1 MPDITDIS
9 LETVRN
15 EAIKQGLSPAEVSSA
30 ISLWSDAMRARGK
43 KELATKDAFYL
54 QDQVDDAVNQQKGEL
69 QSVAFADFFSKRVP
83 ELLPDKAD
91 QDTFKIAAKNG
102 MPDEIALG
110 THFPANYV
118 PAFKEMEKIL
128 KDPNFLP
135 VIKLNDQP
143 IKSSTGQTLANFT
156 TRMNSTGDSE
166 IELRLPGEETKTGGK
181 AGESK
186 AFTVPRIT
194 EEDYHNA
201 VREAQIDANKK
212 ADVVRTHYNAGL
224 SDDPVGGA
232 LEKVFG
238 MTQKAPL
245 EAIAERDLAEKR
257 LETLKENP
265 AAGRAM
271 LLAERAQEII
281 KKDPVAEKIGKA
293 SGWGWVEDFS
303 RSVTNSVLDI
313 GGAAAG
319 VVGWDGGVNGIRKA
333 QNAVNAALEGNTG
346 IEFRGNAVPNFF
358 RNAVI
363 NGAGSITA
371 AMPTMALARVEAISS
386 GVARVAGLTMGVGA
400 QTYGNTIIS
409 QYNDADAMDAQ
420 GLHSLAKTLRENA
433 RTAALSNA
441 VIEMAMES
449 TFGEDK
455 LIGGGFKG
463 SFLKRASRNVLKYGV
478 ENAIEEVAAQALQGG
493 LVAPVLQGQDH
504 GSLGEI
510 AYAGLLGATIG
521 LPFGL
526 AQTFEPSKE
535 LQFAQARVNGL
546 KAQQQQAAAQI
557 DALGKA
563 LQANPDAADDIDE
576 FIKERQDV
584 VAGLQARVK
593 FWQSNILHLNGKVA
607 EQEGQTPDQVRAAV
621 GAQAV
626 QMNTPDTPTEEIER
640 QVDEALKPRP
650 ARDLAAERQDAA
662 ERKQKRDDL
671 ERKFVADNGL
681 PPLPEDNSPQ
691 AQQYRANLAAHEQQ
705 MEDLRRPTPA
715 PVETPQAAVTPTPAP
730 ARFGVDNVADKNYYL
745 QKFNLTETQ
754 TVPEDLAA
762 QARGMQRFG
771 DIEVVF
777 ARGNPEQGGA
787 HVEGSKV
794 IVINLDNPQAPKKL
808 LWHEFKHRFEHDPD
822 FRGVFSMVKRNE
834 KFAGYAE
841 KLRKLGYNEDEI
853 DSEFEADLFGEQAAK
868 RSFWR
873 RIQQR
878 TDPTVF
884 QRIHDGVLDTLE
896 GILRTVLESTV
907 KRTGRG
913 NASKTVENLKQVR
926 AAMIS
931 TLNQRADIDFTEGE
945 RALNQAAAPR
955 VRQSRSTAGYTE
967 ALQNIRAVPQE
978 EETGATLNI
987 DGTTYNDG
995 GLVVPLVSQNFDDR
1009 FAIGPEDI
1017 EQFLEN
1023 NEALVIAAG
1032 PTAKV
1037 GLYKFPNSNQVSVD
1051 LNVVAPREARARALD
1066 IARNLGQES
1075 LFDLDT
1081 FENVKTG
1088 ADGQNTVK
1096 LDAAAV
1102 SAIAD
1107 ELTTVAAGVAK
1118 SNNEIID
1125 KSPKIESAQEVRNF
1139 VRDKVSPL
1147 FTKLRVNLTPNYT
1160 GYTARYVWSGPQGRY
1175 YVEYN
1180 PNQLVG
1186 ETENSLLAAFR
1197 EELIHA
1203 AEGEVLRKRGDDTDA
1218 AYIAHYTAVHDA
1230 MTPNQRKLVKS
1241 IYRSTKNNYD
1251 VGAEFSRMVIQR
1263 ALYGNITEQFR
1274 ASKTALQKISEL
1286 FQLAKE
1292 WLGKVLSGKAAN
1304 GDVIKKA
1311 TEAIQKIDKAARQGA
1326 AIRESRSAPARW
1338 FGGNLAF
1345 STRVPS
1351 GRNAVEQDNVI
1362 KADMA
1367 ALNEDE
1373 TFKEKMSNML
1383 RQYPQVQNN
1392 RLRNPDKIIREL
1404 IDVSKG
1410 NLRFLWDLMP
1420 VEFRDRAGRWYEGAH
1435 ALAQD
1440 ISVETGLTVQQ
1451 VAGAMAVLSPQK
1463 DWFQN
1468 VSVAERTITI
1478 VQDAEKTNRVFSEE
1492 MRDALVE
1499 FTIEAN
1505 IRDNDLSEDEE
1516 RVMREEVAQMA
1527 NVLQG
1532 RRFNEMSTMDKA
1544 VFVRAADFIDHSRNY
1559 MTLSPEGDK
1568 LDVAKTKKGKFQKAA
1583 WGSYGEIA
1591 KAVSIIQDGSPS
1603 NIHERLGNAH
1613 KVRNF
1618 FNNISD
1624 PQAAEDFVTIDTHAV
1639 AAALLE
1645 ALSGTS
1651 PQVEALFSSAKKSK
1665 ATGLQGP
1672 YAIYAQAYTELA
1684 AELTNELG
1692 RRVPARELQSV
1703 TWEAIRM
1710 LFTKEQKKSNLPA
1723 TVRTL
1728 WEQYNKQQITL
1739 DGLRTS
1745 IATTAG
1751 GIGRPAWSPSQQELA
1766 FDQGVLPE
1774 SDVFPGVP
1782 GVSARRGD
1790 SGRSAGRNSGGTSE
1804 HVDGLV
1810 SVDKVRSS
1818 RSRSLRRRHRFNS
1831 QKTKDQFDAV
1841 ESQRLVSV
1849 ANKFVPS
1856 AKLKAGD
1863 YKSALDLLNNL
1874 RDRDSGLARQ
1884 ISTAVNKEFGDRL
1897 DELDDRDK
1905 ETESKVLRAQ
1915 VIQVILG
1922 NVIAL
1927 ARRLQI
1933 AKTSSAKVRED
1944 NNKKAAKLYNAAKE
1958 TAYSSILQVSGDR
1971 YSAARI
1977 LQSAQISAQGQ
1988 VSEIMFNMM
1997 DGLNRY
2003 LFKKTG
2009 ITQAEVEEVDKV
2021 KRTARK
2027 AAATDAILETTPQGK
2042 ELLTLRQNVKAKI
2055 RKVASWLGIT
2065 SESKS
2070 GLTIEQ
2076 ERQIGTIKT
2085 LLARMEFDYRAN
2097 VETLLARLEEALEFL
2112 EGPEQAQAL
2121 TDLVAAVKADEEL
2134 AHKEFEVLGDS
2145 LRKLDAAVDRF
2156 VADPN
2161 PTYRFGSNPESQILA
2176 KIRLDVRQN
2185 KITPEQ
2191 GGDVFVRAKGDPTKR
2206 AALVER
2212 LEEDRES
2219 QEHLAVLEE
2228 EAAKAEAMVNEPET
2242 DPAAEEAAEPED
2254 PSEQVKALAERLLE
2268 REVTGR
2274 KVRPPA
2280 TGLAEARGLLAR
2292 YARNDTEVTKEIVL
2306 EAFAKVGITGTNVEQ
2321 ALDIAEGARLLRAE
2335 TQQEAAD
2342 AALLEKQ
2349 DSATASAAR
2358 AQRASQARAAFTEA
2372 DRQQKAVEVAEDLAM
2387 KALGA
2392 TPVPREKTARQ
2403 EAAQVRQRFVAGK
2416 PETEDSVRQAY
2427 RKAGIEDETIDKII
2441 PLLQVAREA
2450 KQAARQAQLE
2460 RDDFEKRRED
2470 ARKAKRTAREK
2481 AEKKSNSLVEEGQRL
2496 IDQALGNRTS
2506 RSQTKVGEAKS
2517 LRSQYVNSKNAVT
2530 KAHVK
2535 AAFINAGYA
2544 DDGNLDKMLDAAE
2557 AARMLRN
2564 DDRQAKAAARFKK
2577 KLDDRAER
2585 EKNRIAGLAKNAFKP
2600 KANPTRRTSVEED
2613 MLNTINDNPDWDISN
2628 PADKLA
2634 IIEEVL
2640 IRRGLSPAEA
2650 KSQAGQVV
2658 ARFNDKLGRVMEKV
2672 AKRIASKLTRGKLTE
2687 NDIRQAVRLNLLNPS
2702 SSLAT
2707 TLAASKG
2714 WKGLTDTQLGEL
2726 SDVLDT
2732 AEDIHDPQVRLSL
2745 LLKQQRIILRATGL
2759 DPETHDLISSSV
2771 RASAYSGAGSLL
2783 INATVPVLMGGFVI
2797 PLREFATQVLRN
2809 PLKAPEVTRSTI
2821 RAMVHAARNALASSR
2836 IAFKYDAT
2844 LGLSAAKDSAGPES
2858 VGVLAIDA
2866 LTRRMDMAIDRIN
2879 DKSISKIKKGWE
2891 FIMLAISAQRILWKT
2906 LGALDSAG
2914 IAVIQEFLTEMKINQ
2929 DLRKGGVNPAEEFDA
2944 FMDTVGK
2951 GARYGVDAL
2960 GLTPLQAHKE
2970 MLTRAR
2976 EAYYQFLTN
2985 RKRGVNGFEIHGEAR
3000 REALSIMG
3008 NHEEVQGTVSLVGN
3022 KLADWIGSPKLLGL
3036 GSLLTGPVRIISQ
3049 VIDMGV
3055 WMMPGYN
3062 IIRYIREKNAQSHGE
3077 GRFGLHAGSA
3087 WQLQRRLHEVIAGN
3101 VIGLLLYALLAGQD
3115 PDDPW
3120 FEITGAYP
3128 TDPGERALW
3137 QQRGLKEYTMYFG
3150 HRNGKRLQNQ
3160 FTRGAFEF
3168 LTMPAIAAKQ
3178 ANDVINRGKPVV
3190 SGLVQGITDFGN
3202 VGVPAI
3208 GNMARSWDTARK
3220 GNADDLYKELAWRG
3234 ASLLP
3239 FSGAQ
3244 RSLAKLS
3251 DQPSKDDTQYLWSQ
3265 FIPATVLFNKGEM
3278 HYRNALNESPLDTP
3292 SVWNTLARLG
3302 LPLSFVDPTPPKD
3315 TLLAKDFSK
3324 MNYNMPPVTA
3334 YKQYVSEIDPQ
3345 ATPAR
3350 YNEFVAKRAEAFKR
3364 IYREDP
3370 AVGEN
3375 ARDQRGISEILLSGD
3390 KQAYKDRMGG
3400 IWSRATRDAKEQMG
3414 LVRDR

>member
-91 QDTFKIAAKNG
+91 QDAFKIAAKNG

-143 IKSSTGQTLANFT
+143 IKSANGKPLANFT
-156 TRMNSTGDSE
+156 TRMNTTGDSE
-166 IELRLPGEETKTGGK
+166 IELRLPGEDGK
-181 AGESK
+181 PGESR

-212 ADVVRTHYNAGL
+212 AEVVRTHYNAGL

-333 QNAVNAALEGNTG
+333 QSAVNAALEGNTG
-346 IEFRGNAVPNFF
+346 IEYRGNAVPNFF
-358 RNAVI
+358 RNVV
-363 NGAGSITA
+363 NSGAGSITA
-371 AMPTMALARVEAISS
+371 VLPTAALARVEAISS
-386 GVARVAGLTMGVGA
+386 GVARVAGLTMGIGA
-400 QTYGNTIIS
+400 QTYGNTLIS
-409 QYNDADAMDAQ
+409 QYNDADAMEAQ

-441 VIEMAMES
+441 VIEMATES
-449 TFGEDK
+449 IFAEDK
-455 LIGGGFKG
+455 LLGGGFKG
-463 SFLKRASRNVLKYGV
+463 SFLKRASRNVLKTGV

-493 LVAPVLQGQDH
+493 IVAPLLQGQDQ
-504 GSLGEI
+504 GSAGDI
-510 AYAGLLGATIG
+510 AYAGLLGGTIG

-546 KAQQQQAAAQI
+546 KAQQQQALSQI

-563 LQANPDAADDIDE
+563 LQANPDSAEDIDE

-584 VAGLQARVK
+584 VAGLEARVK

-705 MEDLRRPTPA
+705 MEDLRKPSAA
-715 PVETPQAAVTPTPAP
+715 PVEAPQPVADTTVPAP
-730 ARFGVDNVADKNYYL
+730 ARFGEDNVADKNYL
-745 QKFNLTETQ
+745 LNKFKLTETQ

-762 QARGMQRFG
+762 QARDMQRFG

-787 HVEGSKV
+787 SVDGSKV
-794 IVINLDNPQAPKKL
+794 VVVNLDNPQAPKKL
-808 LWHEFKHRFEHDPD
+808 LWHEFKHRFENDPD
-822 FRGVFSMVKRNE
+822 FRSVFNIARRNE
-834 KFAGYAE
+834 KFAAYAE
-841 KLRKLGYNEDEI
+841 KLRKLNYNEDEI
-853 DSEFEADLFGEQAAK
+853 DSEFEADLFGELGAK

-873 RIQQR
+873 AIQQR

-884 QRIHDGVLDTLE
+884 QRIHDKVLDTLE
-896 GILRTVLESTV
+896 GILRSVLETV
-907 KRTGRG
+907 RSTGRG
-913 NASKTVENLKQVR
+913 SASKTVENLKQVR
-926 AAMIS
+926 AALIA
-931 TLNQRADIDFTEGE
+931 TLNQRGDIDFTEGE
-945 RALNQAAAPR
+945 RALNQAQPAQPR
-955 VRQSRSTAGYTE
+955 VRQSRSAAGYAE
-967 ALQNIRAVPQE
+967 AIQNIRAVPRE

-987 DGTTYNDG
+987 DGSTYNDG
-995 GLVVPLVSQNFDDR
+995 GLVVPLVSLNFDDR

-1017 EQFLEN
+1017 EQFLN
-1023 NEALVIAAG
+1023 NNAELVVAAG

-1051 LNVVAPREARARALD
+1051 LNVVAPREARSRALD
-1066 IARNLGQES
+1066 IARDLGQES

-1088 ADGQNTVK
+1088 ATGQNTVK

-1118 SNNEIID
+1118 SNNEIVD

-1186 ETENSLLAAFR
+1186 ETEESLMAAFR

-1241 IYRSTKNNYD
+1241 IYRSTRTAYD

-1274 ASKTALQKISEL
+1274 ASKTALQKIGEL
-1286 FQLAKE
+1286 FTLAKE
-1292 WLGKVLSGKAAN
+1292 WLAKVLSGKAAN

-1311 TEAIQKIDKAARQGA
+1311 TEAIQKIDKAARQGP

-1338 FGGNLAF
+1338 KGGNLAF

-1351 GRNAVEQDNVI
+1351 GRNAVEHDNVI

-1383 RQYPQVQNN
+1383 RQYPQIQNN
-1392 RLRNPDKIIREL
+1392 KLRNPDKVIREL
-1404 IDVSKG
+1404 IDVAKG

-1420 VEFRDRAGRWYEGAH
+1420 AEFRDRAGKWYEGAH

-1440 ISVETGLTVQQ
+1440 IAKQTGLTVQQ

-1478 VQDAEKTNRVFSEE
+1478 VQDAEKTNRVFSED
-1492 MRDALVE
+1492 MRDALVD

-1505 IRDNDLSEDEE
+1505 IRDNDLSEEEE
-1516 RVMREEVAQMA
+1516 RVMREEVTQMA
-1527 NVLQG
+1527 ATLLG

-1544 VFVRAADFIDHSRNY
+1544 VFVRAADFIDHSRFY

-1568 LDVAKTKKGKFQKAA
+1568 LAIAVTNKGKQQRAA

-1684 AELTNELG
+1684 TELTEELG

-1703 TWEAIRM
+1703 TWEAVRM

-1723 TVRTL
+1723 TVRKL

-1745 IATTAG
+1745 IATAAG
-1751 GIGRPAWSPSQQELA
+1751 GISRPAWSPAQQELA
-1766 FDQGVLPE
+1766 FDEGVLSE
-1774 SDVFPGVP
+1774 GDVFPGVP

-1790 SGRSAGRNSGGTSE
+1790 SGGSAGRNSGGTSE
-1804 HVDGLV
+1804 HVDGVV

-1841 ESQRLVSV
+1841 ESQRLVDV
-1849 ANKFVPS
+1849 ANKFIPS
-1856 AKLKAGD
+1856 AKLKAND

-1874 RDRDSGLARQ
+1874 RDRDAGLARQ
-1884 ISTAVNKEFGDRL
+1884 ISNAVGKEFSDRL
-1897 DELDDRDK
+1897 DELDDRDRDN
-1905 ETESKVLRAQ
+1905 ESKVLRAQ

-1971 YSAARI
+1971 YAAARI

-2009 ITQAEVEEVDKV
+2009 ITQAEVDEVDKV
-2021 KRTARK
+2021 KRTGRK
-2027 AAATDAILETTPQGK
+2027 AAATDAVMETTPQGK
-2042 ELLTLRQNVKAKI
+2042 ELLTLRQTVKARI

-2070 GLTIEQ
+2070 GSVAQ
-2076 ERQIGTIKT
+2076 DRQIGTIKT

-2097 VETLLARLEEALEFL
+2097 VEPLLAKLEEALEFL

-2121 TDLVAAVKADEEL
+2121 TDLEAAVKADEEL

-2156 VADPN
+2156 VKDPN
-2161 PTYRFGSNPESQILA
+2161 PLYRFGSNPESQILA

-2219 QEHLAVLEE
+2219 QEHLADLEE
-2228 EAAKAEAMVNEPET
+2228 EAAKAEAMVNEPEA
-2242 DPAAEEAAEPED
+2242 DPATEEAAEPED
-2254 PSEQVKALAERLLE
+2254 PSEQVKKLAEKLLE
-2268 REVTGR
+2268 REITGR
-2274 KVRPPA
+2274 KAKAPA
-2280 TGLAEARGLLAR
+2280 TGVAEARGLLAR
-2292 YARNDTEVTKEIVL
+2292 YARNDTEVTKEQVA

-2342 AALLEKQ
+2342 SALLEKQ
-2349 DSATASAAR
+2349 DAQTASAAR

-2372 DRQQKAVEVAEDLAM
+2372 DRQQKAVEVAENLAM

-2392 TPVPREKTARQ
+2392 TPVQREKTARQ
-2403 EAAQVRQRFVAGK
+2403 EAAQVRQRYVAGK

-2427 RKAGIEDETIDKII
+2427 RRAGIEDAAIDKII
-2441 PLLQVAREA
+2441 PLLQVARETN
-2450 KQAARQAQLE
+2450 QAARQAALE

-2470 ARKAKRTAREK
+2470 ARKAKRAAREK
-2481 AEKKSNSLVEEGQRL
+2481 AEKKSNSLVEEGQKL
-2496 IDQALGNRTS
+2496 IDQALGNKTT

-2517 LRSQYVNSKNAVT
+2517 LRNQYVNSKNGVT

-2535 AAFINAGYA
+2535 SAFIAAGYA
-2544 DDGNLDKMLDAAE
+2544 DDANLDKMLDSAE

-2564 DDRQAKAAARFKK
+2564 DDKQAKAAERFKK
-2577 KLDDRAER
+2577 KLDARAER

-2613 MLNTINDNPDWDISN
+2613 MLNTINDNPDWDVSS
-2628 PADKLA
+2628 PADKIK

-2640 IRRGLSPAEA
+2640 IRRGLTPAEA
-2650 KSQAGQVV
+2650 ASQASQVV
-2658 ARFNDKLGRVMEKV
+2658 DRFNDKLGRVMEKV

-2732 AEDIHDPQVRLSL
+2732 AENIHDPQVRLSL
-2745 LLKQQRIILRATGL
+2745 LLKQQRIILKATGL

-2783 INATVPVLMGGFVI
+2783 INTTVPVLMGGFVI
-2797 PLREFATQVLRN
+2797 PLREFATQILRS
-2809 PLKAPEVTRSTI
+2809 PHKAPEVTRSTI
-2821 RAMVHAARNALASSR
+2821 RAMVHASRNALASSR
-2836 IAFKYDAT
+2836 IAFKHDAT

-2866 LTRRMDMAIDRIN
+2866 LTRRMDTAIDRIN
-2879 DKSISKIKKGWE
+2879 SSSTSKIKKGWE
-2891 FIMLAISAQRILWKT
+2891 FIMLAISAQRILWKV

-2929 DLRKGGVNPAEEFDA
+2929 DLRKGGVDPAAEFDA
-2944 FMDTVGK
+2944 FMSTVGA

-2985 RKRGVNGFEIHGEAR
+2985 RKRGVNGFEIHGDAR

-3062 IIRYIREKNAQSHGE
+3062 IVRYLREVNAQKHDE

-3101 VIGLLLYALLAGQD
+3101 MIGLLLYALLAGQD
-3115 PDDPW
+3115 EDDPW

-3128 TDPGERALW
+3128 TEPGERALW

-3150 HRNGKRLQNQ
+3150 HRNERRLQTQ

-3168 LTMPAIAAKQ
+3168 MTMPAIAAKQ
-3178 ANDVINRGKPVV
+3178 ANDVINKGKPVV

-3220 GNADDLYKELAWRG
+3220 GKADDLYKELAWRG
-3234 ASLLP
+3234 SSLLP

-3251 DQPSKDDTQYLWSQ
+3251 DVPSKDDTQYLWSQ
-3265 FIPATVLFNKGEM
+3265 FIPATVLFNNGEM
-3278 HYRNALNESPLDTP
+3278 HFRNSLNESPLDTP
-3292 SVWNTLARLG
+3292 SVWNTFARLG
-3302 LPLSFVDPTPPKD
+3302 LPLSLVDPTPPKD
-3315 TLLAKDFSK
+3315 ALLAKDFAR
-3324 MNYNMPPVTA
+3324 MNYNMPPVVA
-3334 YKQYVSEIDPQ
+3334 YKTYVNDIDPN

-3370 AVGEN
+3370 EIGET
-3375 ARDQRGISEILLSGD
+3375 ARDQRDTKALLLSGD
-3390 KQAYKDRMGG
+3390 KEAYKNRMGG
-3400 IWSRATRDAKEQMG
+3400 IWSRATRAAKEEMG
-3414 LVRDR
+3414 LNPDR